1 MGHPTGGEVSVA
13 TTTLRSEA
21 QEWDTESA
29 ALSTLSGTT
38 GGMEFGRLEAGIFQL
53 MVGPYNTLTQLVTER
68 CREGATAMTGIA
80 AALHGVADSYDA
92 KDEAAAGRLHKTT
105 K

>member
-1 MGHPTGGEVSVA
+1 MGHPSGGEVSVA
-13 TTTLRSEA
+13 TNTLRSEA
-21 QEWDTESA
+21 TEWDTRSDRLA
-29 ALSTLSGTT
+29 ALSSRTSA
-38 GGMEFGRLEAGIFQL
+38 MEFGRLEAGIFQL

-92 KDEAAAGRLHKTT
+92 KDKAAAGRLHKTT